1 MTITTVIWD
10 VGGVLVRTEDS
21 RPRQQLADRLK
32 MERME
37 LEEMVFGGVSGD
49 MAQLG
54 QISTEEHW
62 KNVICLTSLEDEEK
76 EEFQSL
82 FWGGDRVDFEL
93 VDYIR
98 SLRKRYKTG
107 LLSNAFSDLR
117 EVLTSAWKIA
127 DAFDQ
132 MVISAE
138 VGLVKP
144 NPSIYRLALEKFEAD
159 AGQAVFIDDL
169 PVNVEAARQVGMYAI
184 QFIQPEQ
191 ARLEL
196 EKLLSGSWM

>member
-10 VGGVLVRTEDS
+10 VGGVLVRTEDGS
-21 RPRQQLADRLK
+21 PRQQLADRLK
-32 MERME
+32 LERME
-37 LEEMVFGGVSGD
+37 LEELVFGGLSGD
-49 MAQLG
+49 KAQLG

-62 KNVICLTSLEDEEK
+62 KNVLHRLNLQDEAL
-76 EEFQSL
+76 EEFQRI
-82 FWGGDRVDFEL
+82 FWAGDRIDFEL

-98 SLRKRYKTG
+98 SLRKQYKTG

-117 EVLTSAWKIA
+117 EVLTSTWKIA

-138 VGLVKP
+138 EGLVKP
-144 NPSIYRLALEKFEAD
+144 NPSIYRLALDRLEVE
-159 AGQAVFIDDL
+159 AGQAVFIDDM

-184 QFIQPEQ
+184 QFKHPEQ

-196 EKLLSGSWM
+196 EKLLNGSGI